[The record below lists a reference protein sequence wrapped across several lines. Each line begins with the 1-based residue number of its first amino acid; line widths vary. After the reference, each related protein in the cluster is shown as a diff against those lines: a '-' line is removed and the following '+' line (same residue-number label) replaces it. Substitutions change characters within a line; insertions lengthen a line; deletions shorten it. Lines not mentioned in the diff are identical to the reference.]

1 MYLVSATALIQ
12 VFLALIFFLGV
23 SSRLREVGSNHEPQV
38 TRIYTENSDDSLPL
52 CISVHP
58 TVYSLCLNLYLA
70 FQERFLHLLAVQA
83 ES

>member
-1 MYLVSATALIQ
+1 MNI
-12 VFLALIFFLGV
+12 
-23 SSRLREVGSNHEPQV
+23 RLLE
-38 TRIYTENSDDSLPL
+38 YTENSDDSLPL

-58 TVYSLCLNLYLA
+58 TVYSLCLNLYLT

>member
-1 MYLVSATALIQ
+1 MNI
-12 VFLALIFFLGV
+12 
-23 SSRLREVGSNHEPQV
+23 RLLE
-38 TRIYTENSDDSLPL
+38 YTENSDDSLPL

-58 TVYSLCLNLYLA
+58 TVYSLCLNLHLA